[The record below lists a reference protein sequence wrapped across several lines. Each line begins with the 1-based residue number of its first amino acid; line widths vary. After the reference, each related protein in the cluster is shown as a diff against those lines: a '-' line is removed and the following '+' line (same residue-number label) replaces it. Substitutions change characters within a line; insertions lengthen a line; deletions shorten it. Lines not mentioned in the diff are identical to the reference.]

1 MDQNVELTSESLA
14 GPGKSSVELLIV
26 LHVTWKD
33 RGAGYLGGQV
43 AHVLLHTILV
53 GKGEVSAFACKRL
66 GDSPANGTMIG
77 NTENKCVFSFK
88 QGHFV
93 YSSQVVVLPVVSY
106 LQAFMIASKRKALV
120 TAQWDSAGQP
130 IHSYH

>member
-1 MDQNVELTSESLA
+1 MNQNVELTAESLA

-43 AHVLLHTILV
+43 AHVLLHAILV
-53 GKGEVSAFACKRL
+53 GKGEVSAFASKRL

-88 QGHFV
+88 QGHFFLLLCCC
-93 YSSQVVVLPVVSY
+93 SSHCMLFAGVDACQ
-106 LQAFMIASKRKALV
+106 QKK
-120 TAQWDSAGQP
+120 SAGYR
-130 IHSYH
+130 SMG